1 VVLNVLTL
9 LVQKYKYWR
18 KRRCLRD
25 ASDATLATLSGS
37 NTHPSNAVLATLGW
51 VFTTQFTCFT
61 VAGVGFATQFICFT
75 STKVQILTQ
84 KDAASARADVERGL
98 SAHTHTHT
106 DVKTN
111 GALLQLRMRLRELQ
125 RKADTSDRLLC
136 S

>member
-1 VVLNVLTL
+1 MVLNVLTL

-25 ASDATLATLSGS
+25 ATLATLSGS
-37 NTHPSNAVLATLGW
+37 HTHPSNAGVG
-51 VFTTQFTCFT
+51 FTTQFTCFT
-61 VAGVGFATQFICFT
+61 VVGVGFTTQFTCFT
-75 STKVQILTQ
+75 GAKVQILTP

-111 GALLQLRMRLRELQ
+111 SALLQLRMRLRELQ
-125 RKADTSDRLLC
+125 RKADTSDRLLY
-136 S
+136 